1 MASRIID
8 LCKAVQRHVDDTE
21 AIVRRMAVP
30 IVDNLAT
37 DKLNIIVA
45 PKAQSG
51 GTLTRDTDRNLYQV
65 DIGFIKHVGSDDG
78 TINDTEV
85 DRLIERVQ
93 QTIDRFN
100 DYVPQDLDDANM
112 VQWVNDPIYDAERMK
127 TDRNFISVVTLT
139 FEVES

>member
-1 MASRIID
+1 MAAKIID
-8 LCKAVQRHVDDTE
+8 LCQEVQRHVDDVD

-78 TINDTEV
+78 TIDDTEV
-85 DRLIERVQ
+85 DRLIERVE

-100 DYVPQDLDDANM
+100 DYVPQEMDDANM
-112 VQWVNDPIYDAERMK
+112 IQWTNDPIYDAERMK

-139 FEVES
+139 FEVEA